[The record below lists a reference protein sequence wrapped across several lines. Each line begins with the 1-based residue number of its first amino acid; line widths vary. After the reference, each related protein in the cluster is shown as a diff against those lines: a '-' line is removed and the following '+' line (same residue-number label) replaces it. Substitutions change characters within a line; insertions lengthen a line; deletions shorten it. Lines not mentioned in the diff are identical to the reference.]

1 MIAPTYTRLINI
13 VYNLAAHIIVEKEEK
28 KNDFFF
34 KYNYCTARCI
44 IIPLYYSC
52 CIVVVCVV
60 SRISKLYIKMIV
72 VLLFLSLSLSCSLSL
87 SYSLLRDD
95 VYFCGLMPVPLP
107 FSTAASFVN
116 FFPIFFDSS

>member
-28 KNDFFF
+28 KNDFFLSTTT
-34 KYNYCTARCI
+34 TARCI
-44 IIPLYYSC
+44 SIRLYYSC

-60 SRISKLYIKMIV
+60 SRISKLYIKVIV
-72 VLLFLSLSLSCSLSL
+72 APLSLSLSLSCSLSL
-87 SYSLLRDD
+87 SYSLSRDD
-95 VYFCGLMPVPLP
+95 VYFSGLMPVPLP

>member
-28 KNDFFF
+28 KNDFFLSTTT
-34 KYNYCTARCI
+34 TARCI
-44 IIPLYYSC
+44 SIRLYYSC

-72 VLLFLSLSLSCSLSL
+72 VLLFLSLSLSL
-87 SYSLLRDD
+87 SYSLSRDD
-95 VYFCGLMPVPLP
+95 VYFSGLIPVPLP
-107 FSTAASFVN
+107 FSRAASFVN

>member
-28 KNDFFF
+28 KNDFFLSTTT
-34 KYNYCTARCI
+34 TARCI
-44 IIPLYYSC
+44 IIRLYYSC
-52 CIVVVCVV
+52 CIVVCLCCFANFKAIYKND
-60 SRISKLYIKMIV
+60 SSP
-72 VLLFLSLSLSCSLSL
+72 SLSLSLSL

-95 VYFCGLMPVPLP
+95 VYFSGLMPVPLP